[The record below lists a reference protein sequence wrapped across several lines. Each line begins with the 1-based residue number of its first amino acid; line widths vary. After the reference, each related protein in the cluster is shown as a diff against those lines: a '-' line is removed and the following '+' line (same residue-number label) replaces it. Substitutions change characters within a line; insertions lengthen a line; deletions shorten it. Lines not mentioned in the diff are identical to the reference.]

1 MLSYTTRSVYPIS
14 GDVQQVHTQ
23 QHTQHTQRHDRTV
36 QCTKCTT
43 HHGAITPP
51 YVSYYVP
58 TATKPQYCPK
68 CSHQRIIREYDY
80 ADVLCTDHVGLSRS
94 NAITAIQSCNEHN
107 ARTSAPYGT
116 SRYVTVEQLLDKL
129 GAREL
134 PPITAVITPLT
145 VRCNSPKTA
154 NSAGGC
160 GATFTLLRN
169 VPDVQRTP
177 PLYCIFCA
185 QPVTILNNLNDTEE
199 TAFIGLSLHYEL
211 PLIMIKSLYVMWSTS
226 SQRPTFESYIHSPK
240 VRDTIQQVLA
250 NNNIEVPLQHQTPAT
265 PVATTQQEVA

>member
-1 MLSYTTRSVYPIS
+1 M
-14 GDVQQVHTQ
+14 HTQ
-23 QHTQHTQRHDRTV
+23 QHTQRNERHDRTV

-80 ADVLCTDHVGLSRS
+80 ADVLCTDHVGLSRAH
-94 NAITAIQSCNEHN
+94 AIIAIQSCNEHN

-116 SRYVTVEQLLDKL
+116 TKHVTVEQLLDKL

-145 VRCNSPKTA
+145 VRCNSTT
-154 NSAGGC
+154 GC

-185 QPVTILNNLNDTEE
+185 QPVSTLANTNDTEE

-211 PLIMIKSLYVMWSTS
+211 PLIMIKSLYVVWSTS
-226 SQRPTFESYIHSPK
+226 SQRPTFESFIHSPK

-250 NNNIEVPLQHQTPAT
+250 NNNIEVPTQHQTPAESIVLT
-265 PVATTQQEVA
+265 A